1 MQGEKGQNGLGSSP
15 DFVIP
20 FLGGEWFSACRKYTM
35 TGNTLWHLREMIS
48 LSLKILK
55 L

>member
-1 MQGEKGQNGLGSSP
+1 MIFFFMQGEKGQNGLGSSP

-35 TGNTLWHLREMIS
+35 TVGEYS
-48 LSLKILK
+48 LAFKRND
-55 L
+55 